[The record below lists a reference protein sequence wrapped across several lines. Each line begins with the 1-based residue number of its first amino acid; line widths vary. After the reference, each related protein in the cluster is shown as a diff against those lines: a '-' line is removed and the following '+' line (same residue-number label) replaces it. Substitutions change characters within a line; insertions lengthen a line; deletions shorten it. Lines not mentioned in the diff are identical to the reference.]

1 MANELATMVPGPAP
15 RVNPSDRLLSPNDIA
30 ILIGRPV
37 RWVREKL
44 FKTGVL
50 RSVRFG
56 ANGWMTK
63 REWFEAFLEKG
74 ATGFRH
80 VQRKV

>member
-1 MANELATMVPGPAP
+1 MLTPE
-15 RVNPSDRLLSPNDIA
+15 DIA
-30 ILIGRPV
+30 IIIQRPV

-44 FKTGVL
+44 FQTGVL

-56 ANGWMTK
+56 ANEWRTK
-63 REWFEAFLEKG
+63 REWFEAMLEKG

-80 VQRKV
+80 VQRIKARR